1 MDLSLPEND
10 PDAGVFSTRSG
21 PAYCG
26 APGVFDAA
34 RTTFDWL
41 VTGPH
46 PVTLDGRDIPGL
58 PPRWLPLDELG
69 RLMLAKDCTQGTR
82 DTVWAHLITRSRRE
96 GGTWTVACVGLALP
110 VLLPI
115 AARLTRRFRGEV
127 HDIHAAVLD
136 GFLSELCK
144 ADLTRPAILVRLRW
158 AAYRAGYTALR
169 EALDSP
175 PPSRKIGYWS
185 AEPHRPSGH
194 PDFVLVAAVNDG
206 AITADEAALIGSTR
220 FGELSLAE
228 AAQAREQNYEAT
240 KKARQRA
247 EQRLATYLAE
257 QARVADAP
265 PPEPRTG
272 TPRAGSAAAGRVPAH
287 PAVHR
292 SPTHRV
298 RLRSVTRTAPVLAEK
313 LRRPVSPD
321 AAKSG
326 VSGRGTQLPAR
337 ARHHRTSRPAPRP
350 DSAPE
355 ARSCD

>member
-10 PDAGVFSTRSG
+10 PDAGVFATRRG

-26 APGVFDAA
+26 DPGVFDAV

-41 VTGPH
+41 VTGPQ
-46 PVTLDGRDIPGL
+46 PIALDGRDIPGL
-58 PPRWLPLDELG
+58 PPVELPLDQLG
-69 RLMLAKDCTQGTR
+69 RLMLATDCPQGTR
-82 DTVWAHLITRSRRE
+82 DAVWAQLITRSRRD
-96 GGTWTVACVGLALP
+96 GNRWTVACVGLALP
-110 VLLPI
+110 VLLPV
-115 AARLTRRFRGEV
+115 AVGLTRRFRGEV

-136 GFLSELCK
+136 GFLSELGTV
-144 ADLTRPAILVRLRW
+144 DLERPAILVRLRW
-158 AAYRAGYTALR
+158 AAYRAGHTALR

-175 PPSRKIGYWS
+175 APSRKIGYWS

-194 PDFVLVAAVNDG
+194 PDFVLVGAVNAG

-220 FGELSLAE
+220 FGELSLTE
-228 AAQAREQNYEAT
+228 AAQCREQHYEAT

-247 EQRLATYLAE
+247 EYRLVTYLAE
-257 QARVADAP
+257 RARVAD
-265 PPEPRTG
+265 TD

-292 SPTHRV
+292 SSTHRV

-313 LRRPVSPD
+313 LRRPMSPG
-321 AAKSG
+321 AAKTG
-326 VSGRGTQLPAR
+326 VSGRGTRLPAR
-337 ARHHRTSRPAPRP
+337 TRPHRSRRPATRP
-350 DSAPE
+350 GSAQE